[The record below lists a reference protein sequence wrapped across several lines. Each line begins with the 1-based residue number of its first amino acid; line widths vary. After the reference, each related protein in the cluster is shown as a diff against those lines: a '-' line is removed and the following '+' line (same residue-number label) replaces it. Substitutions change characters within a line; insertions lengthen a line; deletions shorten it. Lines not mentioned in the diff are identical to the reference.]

1 MQFTKS
7 YSYVFHWR
15 KQVIYRFKM
24 TWWWVNVDSRLLK
37 LPWECD
43 CSQLCA
49 VDDLFTGYSES
60 WFSLKMYGKLCPFC
74 MDVQI
79 KQPVKFPS
87 TWISHHCL
95 FNALWKQQLELS
107 RLNCRSNHNVFEI
120 HGNKL
125 ECGSNA
131 TRQSRRRSEFTS
143 SPTPELDG
151 FGWQVASQCMA
162 QKRSLL
168 SEFRFLKSIQKR
180 LRLISCCTAEMPLT
194 LRYVPR

>member
-24 TWWWVNVDSRLLK
+24 TWGWVNVDSRLLK

-125 ECGSNA
+125 ECGSNMPQDKVVGGRNLRA
-131 TRQSRRRSEFTS
+131 VPLPSSTRSADKSRHSVWRKNAFYC
-143 SPTPELDG
+143 LN
-151 FGWQVASQCMA
+151 FV
-162 QKRSLL
+162 
-168 SEFRFLKSIQKR
+168 F
-180 LRLISCCTAEMPLT
+180 
-194 LRYVPR
+194 